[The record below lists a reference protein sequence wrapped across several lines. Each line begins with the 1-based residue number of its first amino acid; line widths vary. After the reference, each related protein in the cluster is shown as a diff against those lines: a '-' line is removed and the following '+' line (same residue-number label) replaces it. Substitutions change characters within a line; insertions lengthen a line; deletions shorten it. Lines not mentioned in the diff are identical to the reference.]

1 MKKYLLI
8 LFLVCGSVAVFGQT
22 RNRTVN
28 IVVNVGTGELL
39 TGQPVTLVHTDYGLT
54 YSGVTL
60 DADGK
65 CTVKVYE
72 GPHHVSVSRDGYQT
86 AESDFTVD
94 ASNDGLTVTLDLLEK
109 VRTPYALQAKLEH
122 DAVTG
127 NNQILMAWNTEPP
140 VFFDDFEDYEPF
152 AIQFGE
158 WTGIDADGLAAAAL
172 LGSYP
177 NRCVFQYAQIIN
189 PLTVEPTWWYD
200 YPILR
205 PYSGKQYVGFTR
217 TESGAANDD
226 WLISPVV
233 TPGMEHKLM
242 FKAKAADQY
251 YERFQV
257 LVTTKID
264 NPEQGDFVRLDAG
277 NYETADLKGWKT
289 YEYDLSAYAG
299 QQVKFAIRYIS
310 DYNRYGSFMLMLD
323 DVYVG
328 QANAYE
334 KAAARAKARRA
345 RRSEANPFEVFHIF
359 LDGEN
364 KGVTN
369 DYTYTLTNV
378 PTGAHTLGV
387 KAVYQAA
394 ESEMVTTDVNI
405 NADDYAPVL
414 FNVSTNS
421 VIGADG
427 EVLHLVNA
435 ATSEAYNLTVADGK
449 VALASLPLGDYVVNV
464 EEGAFNEYQQTI
476 HVTGEQTFDILLT
489 DRMLTPYNITADVTV
504 TDNVGT
510 AVLRWNQE
518 LIYTDSFEDYPDFA
532 TGSFG
537 DWTSY
542 DFDQLP
548 VYPIALGSID
558 NIVSFPGSGTAT
570 NPMPIAPIVFNP
582 WNTVPAMMPSDIA
595 VMAPTGD
602 KTIAFFSPQR
612 GRADKWLI
620 SPLLDVR
627 EGYTLR
633 ATLKSYD
640 AAYLE
645 SVEFLISDGSADPND
660 FFVIST
666 VDRVPAQ
673 EWNIFETDLTAFA
686 GTQARFAVRY
696 TSYDTFFLQLDD
708 FTVGPGDGEAPF
720 VDYGNV
726 IRYDIYLDGVKV
738 GESTTPTYTFESLAP
753 GQHVV
758 GIKAIYK
765 NGESEMGEY
774 IIDVV
779 SGIETVTLDTTMPSG
794 EVYNLSGQKLGTR
807 LIDLPAGIYLVKS
820 NNQYKKV
827 QKR

>member
-1 MKKYLLI
+1 M
-8 LFLVCGSVAVFGQT
+8 
-22 RNRTVN
+22 
-28 IVVNVGTGELL
+28 
-39 TGQPVTLVHTDYGLT
+39 
-54 YSGVTL
+54 
-60 DADGK
+60 
-65 CTVKVYE
+65 
-72 GPHHVSVSRDGYQT
+72 
-86 AESDFTVD
+86 
-94 ASNDGLTVTLDLLEK
+94 
-109 VRTPYALQAKLEH
+109 
-122 DAVTG
+122 
-127 NNQILMAWNTEPP
+127 
-140 VFFDDFEDYEPF
+140 
-152 AIQFGE
+152 
-158 WTGIDADGLAAAAL
+158 
-172 LGSYP
+172 
-177 NRCVFQYAQIIN
+177 
-189 PLTVEPTWWYD
+189 
-200 YPILR
+200 
-205 PYSGKQYVGFTR
+205 GFTR
-217 TESGAANDD
+217 TESGGANDD

-233 TPGMEHKLM
+233 TPGTEHKLM
-242 FKAKAADQY
+242 FKAKAADQF

-264 NPEQGDFVRLDAG
+264 NPVQGDFVRLDAG

-299 QQVKFAIRYIS
+299 QPVKFAIRYIS
-310 DYNRYGSFMLMLD
+310 DYNRYGSFMLMVD

-334 KAAARAKARRA
+334 KAAAQAKARRA

-359 LDGEN
+359 LDGEK
-364 KGVTN
+364 KGVTD

-378 PTGAHTLGV
+378 PAGAHTLGV
-387 KAVYQAA
+387 KAVYKAA

-405 NADDYAPVL
+405 NADDYAPVQ

-421 VIGADG
+421 VITADG
-427 EVLHLVNA
+427 EMLHLVNA

-504 TDNVGT
+504 ENNVGT

-582 WNTVPAMMPSDIA
+582 WNTVPAMLPTDVA

-640 AAYLE
+640 AAYPE

-660 FFVIST
+660 FAVIST

-673 EWNIFETDLTAFA
+673 EWNIFETELDAFA
-686 GTQARFAVRY
+686 GNQVRLAVRY
-696 TSYDTFFLQLDD
+696 TSYDAFFLQLDD

-738 GESTTPTYTFESLAP
+738 GESTTPTFTFESLTP

-758 GIKAIYK
+758 GIKAVYK

-774 IIDVV
+774 VIDVV
-779 SGIETVTLDTTMPSG
+779 SGIEIVTLDTTMPSG
-794 EVYNLSGQKLGTR
+794 EVYNLSGQRLGSR
-807 LIDLPAGIYLVKS
+807 LADLPAGIYLVKS
-820 NNQYKKV
+820 GNQYKKV

>member
-1 MKKYLLI
+1 MKKYLLLL
-8 LFLVCGSVAVFGQT
+8 LFICGSAVVFGQT
-22 RNRTVN
+22 RDKTVN
-28 IVVNVGTGELL
+28 IVVNIGTGESLE
-39 TGQPVTLVHTDYGLT
+39 GQPVTLQHSDYGLT
-54 YSGVTL
+54 YSGVKL
-60 DADGK
+60 DAEGK
-65 CTVKVYE
+65 CTVKVYA
-72 GPHHVSVSRDGYQT
+72 GPHQVSVSREGYQT
-86 AESDFTVD
+86 AETEFNID
-94 ASNDGLTVTLDLLEK
+94 ATNDGLTVTLDLVEK
-109 VRTPYALQAKLEH
+109 VRTPYALQARVEH

-127 NNQILMAWNTEPP
+127 NNEIQMEWNTEPP

-172 LGSYP
+172 LGNYP

-217 TESGAANDD
+217 TESGGANDD

-233 TPGMEHKLM
+233 TPGTENMLM

-257 LVTTKID
+257 YVTTKID
-264 NPEQGDFVRLDAG
+264 NPVQGDFVRLDAG

-289 YEYDLSAYAG
+289 YQYDLSAYAG

-310 DYNRYGSFMLMLD
+310 DYNRYGSFMLMVD
-323 DVYVG
+323 DVFVG

-334 KAAARAKARRA
+334 KAIAMTKARRA
-345 RRSEANPFEVFHIF
+345 HRSEANPYEMFHIF
-359 LDGEN
+359 LDGEE
-364 KGVTN
+364 KGVTDAYN
-369 DYTYTLTNV
+369 YTLTRV
-378 PTGAHTLGV
+378 LPGAHTLGV

-394 ESEMVTTDVNI
+394 ESELVTTEVNI
-405 NADDYAPVL
+405 DAAGFAPVQ

-421 VIGADG
+421 VISADG
-427 EVLHLVNA
+427 EVLHLVNTT
-435 ATSEAYNLTVADGK
+435 TSEAYHLTVADGK
-449 VALASLPLGDYVVNV
+449 VSLASLPLGDYVVNV

-476 HVTGEQTFDILLT
+476 RVTGEQSFDILLT

-504 TDNVGT
+504 EGDMGT

-518 LIYTDSFEDYPDFA
+518 LIFSDSFEDYPDFA

-537 DWTSY
+537 DWTTY

-548 VYPIALGSID
+548 VYPIGLGSTS

-570 NPMPIAPIVFNP
+570 NPTPIAPMVFNP
-582 WNTVPAMMPSDIA
+582 WNTNPPMLPTDLAI
-595 VMAPTGD
+595 MAPTGD
-602 KTIAFFSPQR
+602 KTIIFFSPQR
-612 GRADKWLI
+612 GTADKWLI
-620 SPLLDVR
+620 SPLLDIR

-640 AAYLE
+640 AMYPE

-660 FFVIST
+660 FSVIST
-666 VDRVPAQ
+666 VESVPAQ
-673 EWNIFETDLTAFA
+673 EWNIFETDLAPFA
-686 GTQARFAVRY
+686 GNQVRLAVRY
-696 TSYDTFFLQLDD
+696 TSYDAFILQLDD
-708 FTVGPGDGEAPF
+708 FTVGPGEGEAPF

-726 IRYDIYLDGVKV
+726 IRYEIYLDGVKV
-738 GESTTPTYTFESLAP
+738 GESTTPTYTFESLTP

-774 IIDVV
+774 VIDVV
-779 SGIETVTLDTTMPSG
+779 SGIATVRLDTMTTDG

-807 LIDLPAGIYLVKS
+807 LSDLPAGIYLVKS
-820 NNQYKKV
+820 GNEYKKV